1 MAKKL
6 FEPIQTARIYE
17 NVVKQIRKAILNKTL
32 KPGDKLPPEK
42 ELAEKFGVSKASIR
56 EAFRV
61 LETMGFLEI
70 RQGISGGAFVKEVD
84 LQTARENFLNYIFF
98 QQPSLKEFTE
108 FRLIIEPQV
117 VEFAVKRLKE
127 EGIEKFK
134 KDLKKI
140 STVLDTTKDNLKGG
154 QFFYELDI
162 NFHRLIA
169 SLTGN
174 RLVIFIVDAMH
185 NALISIKKLLMPDM
199 DFCQWVYESHLEI
212 FKAICDLDVE
222 RAKLEMEKHI
232 KDVASRLELI
242 TKGTIFE
249 YVSID
254 DEEG

>member
-1 MAKKL
+1 MAKGKL

-17 NVVKQIRKAILNKTL
+17 NVVRQIKKAILNKTL

-61 LETMGFLEI
+61 LEAMGFLEI
-70 RQGISGGAFVKEVD
+70 KQGISGGAFVKEVD
-84 LQTARENFLNYIFF
+84 LRTARENFLNYIFF
-98 QQPSLKEFTE
+98 QKPSIKEFTE

-117 VEFAVKRLKE
+117 VEFAIRRLKE
-127 EGIEKFK
+127 EGKENFK
-134 KDLKKI
+134 KELKKI
-140 STVLDTTKDNLKGG
+140 STVLETTKENLKGG

-169 SLTGN
+169 TLTRN
-174 RLVIFIVDAMH
+174 RLVVFIVDAMH
-185 NALISIKKLLMPDM
+185 NALINIKKLLMPDM
-199 DFCQWVYESHLEI
+199 DFCQWVYSSHMKI
-212 FKAICDLDVE
+212 FEAICDLDVE

-232 KDVASRLELI
+232 KDVSSRLELI

-249 YVSID
+249 YVSF
-254 DEEG
+254 EEE